1 MACAVGIGVGVVRWR
16 CGVGVCRRGVG
27 TVGAVVGVGV
37 GVSVGRSAVVGVA
50 VGVSVGV
57 TVGVLQL
64 HEAEVVLPP
73 SVVKV
78 KVPLEQSL
86 AGIVIATELCP
97 PGDKEPEFG
106 LKTTSEKLLVAVQF
120 TLPDAL
126 ASSER
131 VALHVQLPS
140 LFGVQLVASKLVGD
154 TSSVGVPVGVAVR
167 RIRWRRGCCR
177 CWRIRRGRRRRI
189 RWRRSGR
196 WHLTCP

>member
-1 MACAVGIGVGVVRWR
+1 MSVG
-16 CGVGVCRRGVG
+16 
-27 TVGAVVGVGV
+27 GAVVGVAV
-37 GVSVGRSAVVGVA
+37 GVSVGGAVVGVA

-73 SVVKV
+73 FVVKV

-86 AGIVIATELCP
+86 AGIVIATEPFP
-97 PGDKEPEFG
+97 PGDTEPEFG

-120 TLPDAL
+120 TLPEAL

-140 LFGVQLVASKLVGD
+140 PF
-154 TSSVGVPVGVAVR
+154 
-167 RIRWRRGCCR
+167 
-177 CWRIRRGRRRRI
+177 
-189 RWRRSGR
+189 
-196 WHLTCP
+196 

>member
-1 MACAVGIGVGVVRWR
+1 MSIESGICEVGVFVGVGVAVGTGVGVAVGIGVGVA
-16 CGVGVCRRGVG
+16 VG
-27 TVGAVVGVGV
+27 TVVGAVVGVGV
-37 GVSVGRSAVVGVA
+37 GVTVGTVVGVT
-50 VGVSVGV
+50 VGVGVGVTVGDTVGV

-64 HEAEVVLPP
+64 HGTATELPP
-73 SVVKV
+73 SVLKV

-97 PGDKEPEFG
+97 PGDNEPEFG

-140 LFGVQLVASKLVGD
+140 LF
-154 TSSVGVPVGVAVR
+154 
-167 RIRWRRGCCR
+167 
-177 CWRIRRGRRRRI
+177 
-189 RWRRSGR
+189 
-196 WHLTCP
+196 